1 MHTDQTKYMKL
12 MQDSMNDIENMLM
25 KAQEDIC
32 AKLGITQEILEK
44 VFNNPPLA
52 FFPLLTFSLPF
63 SSI

>member
-44 VFNNPPLA
+44 VFNNPPLHS
-52 FFPLLTFSLPF
+52 FLC
-63 SSI
+63 